1 MAVNEQARS
10 AREVVEGIEFRVEA
24 EMTRLLYRSAGF
36 GLFSN
41 FVLAA
46 VLVAGVWSYF
56 PARTLLAWFGAIVA
70 VSLVRLATNV
80 AFARR
85 PRADAELGRWRK
97 VFFVELVA
105 AGIAWGAG
113 AWLFLAADELLPQC
127 LAMFIVAGMNAGAAR
142 SLAPVRACYLAYV
155 VVTLTPAMARFAQL
169 DVPGSWTLV
178 AITATYALFLV
189 NTAKL
194 HHADLQKLYRLIFE
208 NDELVGTLSDA
219 KRRAEAASQ
228 AKSEFLAT
236 MSHEIR
242 TPMNGIIGM
251 LQLIDDSPLNAE
263 QRQQLAV
270 AAKSADTLLHLLN
283 DILDLS
289 KIESGKLDFEE
300 IDFSPAELGEEVVA
314 LFSTRADAKNIRLEL
329 HAASDLPPQV
339 RGDPMR
345 LRQVLLN
352 LIGNAVK
359 FTDTGRVDVHVEV
372 RRLDAE
378 ATRLAFRV
386 TDTGIGMDA
395 ATQTR
400 LFEKFTQGDSSTTRR
415 YGGSGLGLAISQ
427 SLVRRMGGEIRVR
440 SEPGRGSEFMF
451 RAAVAGGAA
460 ARGGAGRGGAGA
472 GGKFPRPRARGGGRL
487 GEPEGDRGDAP
498 PVRARRGD
506 RRQRRGRARPRD
518 ARRVGARADGH
529 ADAGHGRD
537 RGHAPHPRPARPPAP
552 AHRGPDGQ
560 RPRRAPRSLPRGGHG
575 RFPDQARAPGGVARL
590 PAEVAAARRGLSAGR
605 PGWDCPHPRRSHPRA
620 HEPRPHRG
628 PPA

>member
-1 MAVNEQARS
+1 VLGVHMAEPQSELTSGEASRS
-10 AREVVEGIEFRVEA
+10 IEFRVEA

-56 PARTLLAWFGAIVA
+56 PARIKLGWLGGVLAISLLR
-70 VSLVRLATNV
+70 LVTNL

-85 PRADAELGRWRK
+85 PRGDGELAWWRR
-97 VFFVELVA
+97 VFFLELLV

-113 AWLFLAADELLPQC
+113 AWLFLDTNELLPQC
-127 LAMFIVAGMNAGAAR
+127 LAVFIVAGMNAGAAR
-142 SLAPVRACYLAYV
+142 SLAPVRACYLGYV
-155 VVTLTPAMARFAQL
+155 LMTLSPALVRFVQL
-169 DVPGSWTLV
+169 DVPGSWTLS
-178 AITATYALFLV
+178 AITFTYALFLI
-189 NTAKL
+189 NTARL

-219 KRRAEAASQ
+219 KRRAEAANQ

-251 LQLIDDSPLNAE
+251 LQLLGDSPLTSE

-289 KIESGKLDFEE
+289 KIESGKLEFEE
-300 IDFSPAELGEEVVA
+300 LDFAPAEVAEEVVA
-314 LFSTRADAKNIRLEL
+314 LFSIRADAKGIAL
-329 HAASDLPPQV
+329 DLRTDPAVPAQV

-359 FTDTGRVDVHVEV
+359 FTEQGGVKVALELAPKGGVVFRVQDSGIGI
-372 RRLDAE
+372 DP
-378 ATRLAFRV
+378 ATR
-386 TDTGIGMDA
+386 G
-395 ATQTR
+395 R

-427 SLVRRMGGEIRVR
+427 SLVRQMGGEIHVE
-440 SEPGRGSEFMF
+440 STPGKGSEFWFELPLPAAGRAGESPALGAPAVFPLLSGRVLVAEDDWGNQKVIEVMLRRAGLTVEIVDNGIEAVARATHGDWALMIMDMQMPGMDGLEATRRIRERLEGRPLTIVALTANARTED
-451 RAAVAGGAA
+451 RAACLAAGMDDFLA
-460 ARGGAGRGGAGA
+460 
-472 GGKFPRPRARGGGRL
+472 K
-487 GEPEGDRGDAP
+487 
-498 PVRARRGD
+498 PVR
-506 RRQRRGRARPRD
+506 QEELRACLEKWLRKRT
-518 ARRVGARADGH
+518 
-529 ADAGHGRD
+529 
-537 RGHAPHPRPARPPAP
+537 
-552 AHRGPDGQ
+552 
-560 RPRRAPRSLPRGGHG
+560 
-575 RFPDQARAPGGVARL
+575 
-590 PAEVAAARRGLSAGR
+590 
-605 PGWDCPHPRRSHPRA
+605 
-620 HEPRPHRG
+620 
-628 PPA
+628 

>member
-1 MAVNEQARS
+1 MAEKEQAKS
-10 AREVVEGIEFRVEA
+10 AREVTEGIDFRVEA
-24 EMTRLLYRSAGF
+24 EMTRLLYRSADF

-46 VLVAGVWSYF
+46 VLVAGIWTYF
-56 PARTLLAWFGAIVA
+56 PAGTLLGWFGAIVV
-70 VSLVRLATNV
+70 VSAVRLATNL

-85 PRADAELGRWRK
+85 ARPDAELGRWRRI
-97 VFFVELVA
+97 FLVELIF
-105 AGIAWGAG
+105 AGLTWGAG

-142 SLAPVRACYLAYV
+142 SLAPVRICYLVYV
-155 VVTLTPAMARFAQL
+155 LVTLTPAMARFAEL

-178 AITATYALFLV
+178 AITATYALFLL

-194 HHADLQKLYRLIFE
+194 HHADLQKLYRLLFE

-219 KRRAEAASQ
+219 KRRAEAANQ

-251 LQLIDDSPLNAE
+251 LQLIGDSPLNAD

-300 IDFSPAELGEEVVA
+300 IDFSPTELGEEVVA
-314 LFSTRADAKNIRLEL
+314 LFSTRADAKNLRLAL
-329 HAASDLPPQV
+329 HPAADLPAQV

-359 FTDTGRVDVHVEV
+359 FTDAGRIDVHLEV
-372 RRLDAE
+372 KRLDGD
-378 ATRLAFRV
+378 ATRLVFRV
-386 TDTGIGMDA
+386 VDTGIGIDA
-395 ATQTR
+395 TTQAR

-427 SLVRRMGGEIRVR
+427 SLVRRMGGEISVR
-440 SEPGRGSEFMF
+440 SEPGRGSEFSFELPLPVARPVAPKSSVSRPEPVEKFTGRVLVAEDDWGNQKVIEVMLRRCGLEVEIVDNGTDALA
-451 RAAVAGGAA
+451 RATQGEWVLVLMDMQMPGMDGLEAT
-460 ARGGAGRGGAGA
+460 RGI
-472 GGKFPRPRARGGGRL
+472 RARIGSRRL
-487 GEPEGDRGDAP
+487 PIVALTANA
-498 PVRARRGD
+498 RAEH
-506 RRQRRGRARPRD
+506 RD
-518 ARRVGARADGH
+518 ACIAAGMDDFLTKPIRQEELRVCLRKWLGQT
-529 ADAGHGRD
+529 
-537 RGHAPHPRPARPPAP
+537 PA
-552 AHRGPDGQ
+552 
-560 RPRRAPRSLPRGGHG
+560 
-575 RFPDQARAPGGVARL
+575 
-590 PAEVAAARRGLSAGR
+590 
-605 PGWDCPHPRRSHPRA
+605 
-620 HEPRPHRG
+620 
-628 PPA
+628 